1 MRLSLLYSL
10 CACALA
16 ASLPLASSAQWT
28 DQTSFAGS
36 CLTAVAGGAPVCG
49 NGYGLFYYSSSDGR
63 LGKLTKVNHLSS
75 SGISAIAADGDL
87 LAVGYSDGDIDLV
100 DMSELSTVNIPELR
114 LSDSFTQKRING
126 MAAYGGM
133 LYLAFDGGVAEVDL
147 RKCEIRSAW
156 RIASGGVA
164 ANGVCVSDGM
174 IYVATSAGLY
184 RAALS
189 SRVLEDY
196 GQWTLLPDPAGGVA
210 SVVAFAG
217 GVVAAVGE
225 VGGECSLWRLTG
237 SVAEMVTTVSSFR
250 GLDASASRLA
260 VVSSG
265 RVDVFD
271 SAFGRVASISSVR
284 DSQGA
289 YVVSSPSFRS
299 ASFMTDGSLAIA
311 DVNAGLVVSS
321 LSSVGRSWLPQGPA
335 SAVASDVFS
344 FDGDVYVGGQGRSA

>member
-1 MRLSLLYSL
+1 M
-10 CACALA
+10 
-16 ASLPLASSAQWT
+16 
-28 DQTSFAGS
+28 
-36 CLTAVAGGAPVCG
+36 
-49 NGYGLFYYSSSDGR
+49 
-63 LGKLTKVNHLSS
+63 
-75 SGISAIAADGDL
+75 
-87 LAVGYSDGDIDLV
+87 
-100 DMSELSTVNIPELR
+100 
-114 LSDSFTQKRING
+114 
-126 MAAYGGM
+126 
-133 LYLAFDGGVAEVDL
+133 AEVDL

-184 RAALS
+184 RADLS

-271 SAFGRVASISSVR
+271 SGRGAGHSRWDRRPRRLLARVCRPLVAAAR
-284 DSQGA
+284 
-289 YVVSSPSFRS
+289 PR
-299 ASFMTDGSLAIA
+299 
-311 DVNAGLVVSS
+311 
-321 LSSVGRSWLPQGPA
+321 VGRRVRRLQL
-335 SAVASDVFS
+335 
-344 FDGDVYVGGQGRSA
+344 